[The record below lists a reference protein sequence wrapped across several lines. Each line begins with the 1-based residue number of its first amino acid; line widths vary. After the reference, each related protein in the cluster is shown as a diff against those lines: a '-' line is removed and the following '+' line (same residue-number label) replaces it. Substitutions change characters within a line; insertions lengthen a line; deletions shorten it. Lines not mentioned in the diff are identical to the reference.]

1 MKLLALV
8 KGPASIARYLA
19 AAGEAAE
26 VPRRSPGRGPPLSST
41 DRRNS
46 LAEHFGW
53 FHPIQG
59 LSRAVVELPGDGVQV
74 GGTVQAQ
81 VSFAWEVL
89 AEEAVGV
96 FVASALPWAVRVAEV
111 DLHVGVRGEA
121 YVISHLFPLIP
132 GQRPAQL
139 GRQLGNLAR

>member
-1 MKLLALV
+1 MRI
-8 KGPASIARYLA
+8 P
-19 AAGEAAE
+19 
-26 VPRRSPGRGPPLSST
+26 RGPHCTSAEHWLSST

-59 LSRAVVELPGDGVQV
+59 LSRAVVELPGDGIQV

-89 AEEAVGV
+89 AEEAIGV
-96 FVASALPWAVRVAEV
+96 FVASPLPWAVRVAEV
-111 DLHVGVRGEA
+111 DQHVRVRAEPH
-121 YVISHLFPLIP
+121 VFSHLLALIP
-132 GQRPAQL
+132 RQRPAQL
-139 GRQLGNLAR
+139 GGQLGDLARQCGTNVLRSPTVRQV